1 MKYISLIF
9 SIIFMLL
16 AVVAAIGALFV
27 EGAGHQAF
35 VAILSIVMTVVCY
48 KEHRRDNKAE
58 VSNG

>member
-1 MKYISLIF
+1 
-9 SIIFMLL
+9 MLL